1 MRNLWQ
7 ALSPGVKGLIAGVVT
22 FFIVNLLLYFFSYG
36 WFSFGYLPFVGPFLG
51 IVFGV
56 FIAWCVKFASTPKKE
71 NE

>member
-1 MRNLWQ
+1 MSPNL
-7 ALSPGVKGLIAGVVT
+7 KGAIAGGVI
-22 FFIVNLLLYFFSYG
+22 FIAVNLLLFFFLYG

-56 FIAWCVKFASTPKKE
+56 FIAWCVKFANTPKKE